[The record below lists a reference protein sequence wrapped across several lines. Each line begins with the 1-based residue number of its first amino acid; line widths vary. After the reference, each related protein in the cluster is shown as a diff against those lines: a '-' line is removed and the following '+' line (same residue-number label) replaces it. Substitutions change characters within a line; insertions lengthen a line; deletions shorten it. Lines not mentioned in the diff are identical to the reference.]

1 MHPSEHSSP
10 AADAQPVQRESA
22 TGRHLGMLAA
32 LAVLVLG
39 SSFLVV
45 HHARAEHMRN
55 LAQATQV
62 AATAPPHVAVTTVQR
77 APATLPLTL
86 PGTTAAWY
94 ESVIYA
100 RVNGYV
106 SHWNVDIGDPVR
118 KGQVLATIDT
128 PDLDAQL
135 AAARAKLRA
144 DQALIKV
151 RQAEADFAQS
161 TYARW
166 KDSPKG
172 VVSEQEREAKKAAYD
187 SAVAQLS
194 EARAQV
200 GLDHADIDRYL
211 ALTAF
216 KQVISPYDGIVTE
229 RHIDIGNL
237 VTAGSITNTPLYRIV
252 QDNPM
257 RVYIDVPQSAAQA
270 IKPQLAA
277 HIRVLSLASGEFQGK
292 IARTANAISGQT
304 RTLRVEV
311 DLPNPA
317 HALVSGMYV
326 NAALDVPTEGLLQIP
341 AAALVLRSSGPQ
353 VAVITQGRVDFHAVR
368 IAHDDGNLI
377 AIEPGSVALGEQVVL
392 NVGTQI
398 LQGQAVQTQDAVR
411 HGNSYAEK

>member
-1 MHPSEHSSP
+1 MHPPEHPSP
-10 AADAQPVQRESA
+10 PTDAQPMQSSSGI
-22 TGRHLGMLAA
+22 GRSLGMLAT
-32 LAVLVLG
+32 LAVLVLVG
-39 SSFLVV
+39 GFLVV
-45 HHARAEHMRN
+45 HHARAGHAQD
-55 LAQATQV
+55 LARATQI
-62 AATAPPHVAVTTVQR
+62 AATTPPRVAVVTVQR

-106 SHWNVDIGDPVR
+106 SHWNVDIGDPVH

-135 AAARAKLRA
+135 AAARAKLKA
-144 DQALIKV
+144 DQALVKV
-151 RQAEADFAQS
+151 RQAEADFALS
-161 TYARW
+161 TYVRW

-172 VVSEQEREAKKAAYD
+172 VVSEQEREAKKAAYE

-194 EARAQV
+194 SARAQI
-200 GLDHADIDRYL
+200 GLDQADIDRYL

-237 VTAGSITNTPLYRIV
+237 VTAGNTASTPLYRIV
-252 QDNPM
+252 QDDPM
-257 RVYIDVPQSAAQA
+257 RVYIDVPQNAAQA
-270 IKPQLAA
+270 IKPELAA
-277 HIRVLSLASGEFQGK
+277 HIRVPNSASHEFLGK
-292 IARTANAISGQT
+292 IVRTANAISGRT

-311 DLPNPA
+311 DLPNPE

-326 NAALDVPTEGLLQIP
+326 NAALDVPADGLLQIP
-341 AAALVLRSSGPQ
+341 AAALVLRSNGPQ
-353 VAVITQGRVDFHAVR
+353 VAVITHGRIDFRPVH
-368 IAHDDGNLI
+368 IARDDGNLI
-377 AIEPGSVALGEQVVL
+377 EIEPGSVAVGEPVAL

-398 LQGQAVQTQDAVR
+398 LQGQAVQIQDAR
-411 HGNSYAEK
+411 HENTYAKK

>member
-1 MHPSEHSSP
+1 
-10 AADAQPVQRESA
+10 VSA
-22 TGRHLGMLAA
+22 TGRHLGLLAA
-32 LAVLVLG
+32 LAALVLG
-39 SSFLVV
+39 SGFLVV
-45 HHARAEHMRN
+45 HHARAEYAQN
-55 LAQATQV
+55 LAQAAQI
-62 AATAPPHVAVTTVQR
+62 AATAPPHVAITTVQL

-135 AAARAKLRA
+135 TATRAKLKA

-172 VVSEQEREAKKAAYD
+172 VVSEQEREAKKAAYE
-187 SAVAQLS
+187 SALAQLS

-200 GLDHADIDRYL
+200 GLDQADIDRYL

-237 VTAGSITNTPLYRIV
+237 VTAGNTANTPLYRIV
-252 QDNPM
+252 QDDPM
-257 RVYIDVPQSAAQA
+257 RVYINVPQNAAQA
-270 IKPQLAA
+270 IKPELIA
-277 HIRVLSLASGEFQGK
+277 HIKVPSLASSQFQGK

-311 DLPNPA
+311 DLPNRA

-326 NAALDVPTEGLLQIP
+326 NAALDVPTNGLLQIP
-341 AAALVLRSSGPQ
+341 AAALVLRSNGPQ
-353 VAVITQGRVDFHAVR
+353 VAVITQGRIDFRTIR

-377 AIEPGSVALGEQVVL
+377 AIEPGSVALGEQVAL

-398 LQGQAVQTQDAVR
+398 QQGQAVQTQDVAR
-411 HGNSYAEK
+411 HGNAYAEK

>member
-1 MHPSEHSSP
+1 MHPPEHSSP
-10 AADAQPVQRESA
+10 VTEAQPVQPESA
-22 TGRHLGMLAA
+22 TGRRLGLLAA
-32 LAVLVLG
+32 LAVLILG
-39 SSFLVV
+39 GGFLVV
-45 HHARAEHMRN
+45 HHARAEN
-55 LAQATQV
+55 GQDLAQTTQ
-62 AATAPPHVAVTTVQR
+62 AAANALPRVAVTTVQP

-106 SHWNVDIGDPVR
+106 SRWNVDIGDPVR

-135 AAARAKLRA
+135 AAARAKLKA
-144 DQALIKV
+144 DQALLKV

-161 TYARW
+161 TYVRW

-172 VVSEQEREAKKAAYD
+172 VVSEQEREAKKAAYA
-187 SAVAQLS
+187 SAAAQLS
-194 EARAQV
+194 EAQAQI
-200 GLDHADIDRYL
+200 GLDQADVDRYR

-237 VTAGSITNTPLYRIV
+237 VTAGNTANTPLYRIV
-252 QDNPM
+252 QDDPM
-257 RVYIDVPQSAAQA
+257 RVYIDVPQNAAQA
-270 IKPQLAA
+270 IKPELAA
-277 HIRVLSLASGEFQGK
+277 HIQVPSLDSREFQGR
-292 IARTANAISGQT
+292 ITRTANAINGQT

-326 NAALDVPTEGLLQIP
+326 KTALDVPTGGLLQIP

-353 VAVITQGRVDFHAVR
+353 VAVIKQGHIDFRTVR
-368 IAHDDGNLI
+368 IAHDDGSLI
-377 AIEPGSVALGEQVVL
+377 ALEPGSVALGEQVAL
-392 NVGTQI
+392 NVGTQ
-398 LQGQAVQTQDAVR
+398 LQPGQAVQVQQAR
-411 HGNSYAEK
+411 HGNRYAEK